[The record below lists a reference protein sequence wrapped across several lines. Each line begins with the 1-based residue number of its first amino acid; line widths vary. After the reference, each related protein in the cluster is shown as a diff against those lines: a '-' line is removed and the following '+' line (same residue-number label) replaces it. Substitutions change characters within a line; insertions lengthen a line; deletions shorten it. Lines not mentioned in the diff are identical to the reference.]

1 MIKIQ
6 SRMEKKYT
14 FKYIEKCNM
23 CGAHSSE
30 FKILG
35 KRLNTSQG
43 KDPQN
48 KLGISVTIQKCNNC
62 SLIFPNPF
70 PIPNDIQD
78 HYGIPPE
85 NYWIG
90 DYFKIDE
97 NYFRGGLEWIQ
108 RLGGKI
114 EGSLALD
121 IGAGLGHCMHAL
133 KNAGYDVYGIE
144 PSIPFYE
151 RAISKMKI
159 DPSRIVNQQ
168 IEDADFKEGMFDFI
182 TFGAVLEHLY
192 DPNLCL
198 EKSMKWLKPG
208 GLMYIE
214 VPSSDW
220 LVNKIINLVYKIKG
234 KDYVANLSPMH
245 EPFHLYEF
253 GIDSFLKNAE
263 NNGYEIADKEFYV
276 GDTYLPKLLDPFIKP
291 YMKRTNKG
299 MQLALMLRKK

>member
-1 MIKIQ
+1 
-6 SRMEKKYT
+6 MEKQYT
-14 FKYIEKCNM
+14 FKYIEACNM
-23 CGAHSSE
+23 CGASSDN

-48 KLGISVTIQKCNNC
+48 KVGISVTIQQCKKC

-70 PIPNDIQD
+70 PVPNDIQD

-85 NYWIG
+85 NYWVEN
-90 DYFKIDE
+90 YFKIDN
-97 NYFRGGLEWIQ
+97 NYFGGGIDWIK

-114 EGSLALD
+114 EGGKALD
-121 IGAGLGHCMHAL
+121 IGAGVGHCMKAL
-133 KNAGYDVYGIE
+133 QRAGYEVYGIE
-144 PSIPFYE
+144 PSIPFHA
-151 RAISKMKI
+151 RAISKMNI
-159 DPSRIVNQQ
+159 DEKSIKNVQ
-168 IEDADFKEGMFDFI
+168 IEDAEFEDNTFDFI

-198 EKSMKWLKPG
+198 EKSMRWLKPG
-208 GLMYIE
+208 GLMYVE

-220 LVNKIINLVYKIKG
+220 LVNKIINKAYKLKG

-253 GIDSFLKNAE
+253 GVESFTRNAE
-263 NNGYEIADKEFYV
+263 KLGYEIADKEFYV
-276 GDTYLPKLLDPFIKP
+276 GDTYLPSFLSPIIKP
-291 YMKRTNKG
+291 YMKRKDKG